1 MRNGILMIKTDITR
15 WYDVQCD
22 APDCGEKAGLFYSDY
37 FNMSWD
43 SPSKAVDAALTAGWQ
58 RREEDGVEHMYC
70 PKHKKSAKHVKY
82 RAVCHRC
89 GSCGFSRT
97 VGTIEDGYADF
108 AMRGWQVRLCGIEPP
123 IMICPD
129 CAKKDKQND

>member
-1 MRNGILMIKTDITR
+1 MIKTNTSR
-15 WYDVQCD
+15 WYDVACD
-22 APDCGEKAGLFYSDY
+22 APNCQQLASMEYQQCIGWAL
-37 FNMSWD
+37 
-43 SPSKAVDAALTAGWQ
+43 PTQAVNAAVEAGWE
-58 RREEDGVEHMYC
+58 RREEDGIERMYC
-70 PKHKKSAKHVKY
+70 TKHKKSAKHVTF

-108 AMRGWQVRLCGIEPP
+108 AMHGWQVRLCGIEPP

-129 CAKKDKQND
+129 CVAKGHAE